1 MCNFKTILLLAI
13 CSGFL
18 LACSPKLY
26 TSENQYESGS
36 LSDTKMDSLK
46 IYLKENSRTELK
58 DTIFIKYDFN
68 KDVCWKDLNYQNATF
83 LNDSR
88 FAYQNYVKEKSVK
101 RPTIAV
107 YQYRGEGNS
116 FSPIKSKG
124 LEIETDSG
132 FLKNLLFKEQTT
144 CGTSAIIL
152 PTGKYL
158 LVKSDSHFAAL
169 LLNGKDIEKLII
181 GNLIK

>member
-1 MCNFKTILLLAI
+1 MA
-13 CSGFL
+13 CSYFL
-18 LACSPKLY
+18 MACSPKLY
-26 TSENQYESGS
+26 NAENQYESGS
-36 LSDTKMDSLK
+36 LSEAKIDSLK
-46 IYLKENSRTELK
+46 SFLKENARAELR

-68 KDVCWKDLNYQNATF
+68 KDVCWNDLSYQNATF

-88 FAYQNYVKEKSVK
+88 YAYQNYVKEKSAK

-107 YQYRGEGNS
+107 YQYRQEGSS

-132 FLKNLLFKEQTT
+132 YLKNLLFKEQTT

-169 LLNGKDIEKLII
+169 LLNGKEIEKLII